1 MVVNS
6 CCTSL
11 TFPSCSLSS
20 CLLQSINLCQ
30 HIRCSWGWYVTP
42 SRHWHLSEPWRPCES
57 SLLFPLMQNASVTVW
72 AKLLQWCP
80 TLCNPMNRSTP
91 GSSVHGTFQAR
102 ILEWIAMPSS
112 RGSSWRRDLTC
123 IVHVSYIG
131 RWVLHLSGHLRS
143 HNLLRLKPRG
153 R

>member
-1 MVVNS
+1 MVVHS

-30 HIRCSWGWYVTP
+30 HIRCPWGFYVTP
-42 SRHWHLSEPWRPCES
+42 SRDWYLSEPRRPS
-57 SLLFPLMQNASVTVW
+57 KSAFLFPLTQNASVTVW
-72 AKLLQWCP
+72 AKLLQSCP
-80 TLCNPMNRSTP
+80 ILCNPMNRSP
-91 GSSVHGTFQAR
+91 PDSSVHGTFQAR

-112 RGSSWRRDLTC
+112 RGSSWCRDLTC
-123 IVHVSYIG
+123 IFHVSYIG
-131 RWVLHLSGHLRS
+131 RWVLHHSAHLGS
-143 HNLLRLKPRG
+143 HNLLRLKPLG